1 MTAAQ
6 LRRLAAAF
14 AAAGTVLGAA
24 ACSSAD
30 DLAQGG
36 GALSYDRVRSVA
48 LDAVK
53 NRTDTCPFGLDLAKA
68 AGAAGITGAVSP
80 AEHDGRSVSGNA
92 GDGVPPQPWPSGASH
107 PASMPEQPAVP
118 QNADIT
124 CSYRVGSATVE
135 VELMAVPKN
144 DYGISMMLARIG
156 QAGRLGVD
164 DLNRFF
170 ADRPGIGQTR
180 LTPGPGTAAVSRLA
194 VNGEGDLIMM
204 LSQDSGDPEQNP
216 ALAGEP
222 LRKAAEALV
231 KQLG

>member
-1 MTAAQ
+1 MAAAQ

-48 LDAVK
+48 LDAVR
-53 NRTDTCPFGLDLAKA
+53 NRTDTCPFGLDFAKA
-68 AGAAGITGAVSP
+68 AGSAGITG
-80 AEHDGRSVSGNA
+80 
-92 GDGVPPQPWPSGASH
+92 
-107 PASMPEQPAVP
+107 
-118 QNADIT
+118 
-124 CSYRVGSATVE
+124 
-135 VELMAVPKN
+135 
-144 DYGISMMLARIG
+144 
-156 QAGRLGVD
+156 
-164 DLNRFF
+164 
-170 ADRPGIGQTR
+170 
-180 LTPGPGTAAVSRLA
+180 AVSRLA